1 MATPS
6 ASASSALLPFL
17 ITACLHT
24 AAHQAAAAQ
33 NKDGRSEETPDFSS
47 VSVGH
52 QPNHLPPCNGLG
64 AQGSKNSSSCHH
76 PTPVPPSQDGAVGV
90 GTGINP

>member
-52 QPNHLPPCNGLG
+52 QPNHLPPMQWAG
-64 AQGSKNSSSCHH
+64 
-76 PTPVPPSQDGAVGV
+76 
-90 GTGINP
+90 GTGQQK